1 MTKTNNLTIHA
12 VLCLTSALV
21 SSVVYADEPIDYFF
35 SGAKSYK
42 APHIALISPAKKIK
56 ELKKSD
62 QIDNEIKIKLDDIL
76 DGVPSGGL
84 AVLAINNGEIVY
96 ERYARSNQANLY
108 PSWSMAKSI
117 TALTLGYALCDGKIR
132 SLDDLAENYS
142 EELRGTVWGKS
153 KIVDLLTMSS
163 GASQKTLDKTTGD
176 YHPRDPASLHY
187 ILKNGQISLKEAFTK
202 YSKLDGANPPGVIF
216 SYNNM
221 DTQAISSVIEGAT
234 GVSFPEY
241 FQRTLWENAGAQF
254 ESVWYLDKNKQALS
268 SAFFFS
274 SMRDYGRLAQIVVDA
289 HQGKLSN
296 KCLETYIK
304 DATTH
309 KRSAGGNSWYGYQ
322 FWLGPLRQNAP
333 IVKMMGHQG
342 QEIFINYKNGKII
355 VLTAYSAALREKYRD
370 PSNLLPWLLK

>member
-1 MTKTNNLTIHA
+1 MAKINYLTLH
-12 VLCLTSALV
+12 VVCLLALALV
-21 SSVVYADEPIDYFF
+21 SSPIYADEPIDYFF
-35 SGAKSYK
+35 NGAKSYK
-42 APHIALISPAKKIK
+42 APYAAVLPPAQKIK
-56 ELKKSD
+56 ELKKSSL
-62 QIDNEIKIKLDDIL
+62 IDSEIKNKLDDIL

-84 AVLAINNGEIVY
+84 GVLAINNGEIVY
-96 ERYARSNQANLY
+96 ERYARSNEKNLY

-117 TALTLGYALCDGKIR
+117 TALTLGYALCDGKIKN
-132 SLDDLAENYS
+132 LNDLAENYS
-142 EELRGTVWGKS
+142 EDLKSTVWGKS

-163 GASQKTLDKTTGD
+163 GASRKTLDKTTGD
-176 YHPRDPASLHY
+176 CHPHNPASLHY
-187 ILKNGQISLKEAFTK
+187 ILKSGQISLKEAFIK
-202 YSKLDGANPPGVIF
+202 YSKLDDANPSGAIF

-221 DTQAISSVIEGAT
+221 DTQALSSVIEGAT

-241 FQRTLWENAGAQF
+241 FQRTLWESAGAQF

-274 SMRDYGRLAQIVVDA
+274 TMRDYGRLAQVVVDA

-322 FWLGPLRQNAP
+322 FWLGPLKQNAP
-333 IVKMMGHQG
+333 IVKMVGHQG

-355 VLTAYSAALREKYRD
+355 VLTAHTSALREKYRD
-370 PSNLLPWLLK
+370 PSNLLPWLLN

>member
-1 MTKTNNLTIHA
+1 MAKTNNLT
-12 VLCLTSALV
+12 VYSVFLLTSALA
-21 SSVVYADEPIDYFF
+21 SSPIYADEPIDYFF
-35 SGAKSYK
+35 NGAKSYK
-42 APHIALISPAKKIK
+42 APYIAVLPPAQKIK
-56 ELKKSD
+56 ELKKSSL
-62 QIDNEIKIKLDDIL
+62 IDGEIKNKLDDIL
-76 DGVPSGGL
+76 DGTPSGGL
-84 AVLAINNGEIVY
+84 GVLAINNGEIVY
-96 ERYARSNQANLY
+96 ERYTRSDEKNLY

-117 TALTLGYALCDGKIR
+117 TALTLGYALCDGKIK

-142 EELRGTVWGKS
+142 EELKGTVWGKS

-163 GASQKTLDKTTGD
+163 GAPQKTLDKMTGD
-176 YHPRDPASLHY
+176 YHPRDPVSLHY
-187 ILKNGQISLKEAFTK
+187 MLKSGQISLKEAFTK
-202 YSKLDGANPPGVIF
+202 YSKLDGANPSGAIF

-221 DTQAISSVIEGAT
+221 DTQALSSVIEGAT
-234 GVSFPEY
+234 GISFPEY
-241 FQRTLWENAGAQF
+241 FQKTLWENAGTQF

-274 SMRDYGRLAQIVVDA
+274 TMRDYGRLAQIVVDA
-289 HQGKLSN
+289 HQGKLNN

-322 FWLGPLRQNAP
+322 FWLGPIRQNAP

-355 VLTAYSAALREKYRD
+355 VLTAYSSALREKYRN
-370 PSNLLPWLLK
+370 PSNLLPWLLN